1 VIELNTHIMLKIFRI
16 LLLSV
21 IIATPAWSTNP
32 VDKICPQHVLKG
44 APISKNIKKNDQYL
58 CRANYA
64 VHYRYDTRTAEWV
77 AEHVTLESVTGKSKR
92 RDDFRADPEIP
103 AQHRAE
109 LNDYVGAGYDRGHL
123 APAGN
128 NTQNDAVMS
137 ESFLLTNMI
146 PQVPNH
152 NRGIWK
158 QLETLVRDWVLAGM
172 DIYVVSGTI
181 YDKGHKTI
189 GPNQVGVP
197 THIWKVI
204 VDRKAGKA
212 IAFMFPHTALPVQ
225 DLPKYAVSVE
235 TVEKMTGI
243 NFMPKLTGAQQ
254 RMEKAAPNLSLWP
267 KLQ

>member
-1 VIELNTHIMLKIFRI
+1 MFRLLV
-16 LLLSV
+16 LLLLFASPV
-21 IIATPAWSTNP
+21 SARTP
-32 VDKICPQHVLKG
+32 VDRSCPQHVLKG
-44 APISKNIKKNDQYL
+44 APISKNIKTNNQYL

-77 AEHVTLESVTGKSKR
+77 AEHVTPESVTGKSKR
-92 RDDFRADPEIP
+92 RDDFRPDPEIP

-109 LNDYVGAGYDRGHL
+109 LKDYVGAGYDRGHL

-158 QLETLVRDWVLAGM
+158 QLETFVRDWVLAGM
-172 DIYVVSGTI
+172 DIYVVSGTV
-181 YDKGHKTI
+181 YEQGYKTI
-189 GPNQVGVP
+189 GDNQVGVP
-197 THIWKVI
+197 THVWKVI
-204 VDRKAGKA
+204 VDRKEGKA
-212 IAFMFPHTALPVQ
+212 IAFMLPHTALPVK
-225 DLPKYAVSVE
+225 DLAKYAVSVA

-243 NFMPKLTGAQQ
+243 NFMPQLTAAQ
-254 RMEKAAPNLSLWP
+254 RKMETSQPDHGLWP
-267 KLQ
+267 KLAN